1 MSAEQLENEI
11 KNNDWLIITP
21 NTDLVFRTKDEEK
34 WQKAIDEI
42 GIDINRLSYFS
53 GHA

>member
-1 MSAEQLENEI
+1 M
-11 KNNDWLIITP
+11 TP
-21 NTDLVFRTKDEEK
+21 NTDLVFKTKDEEK

-42 GIDINRLSYFS
+42 GIDINRLSTYV